1 MAVEAE
7 LKARVSDPETVRE
20 RLRQRAEEQ
29 VQTYRDRYFDWPSG
43 SLDGQGYEVRLRVA
57 ETATT
62 STTLLT
68 FKEPPV
74 HYSGSKPEN
83 ETTLADAE
91 PVAALLATLGLVEYI
106 AFEKHCRNF
115 RFTERGRDV
124 LATLVHVPELDGTFI
139 EVETIVAD
147 ETDITAGLDAVR
159 AVLDSLGI
167 TNDDLTTEKYT
178 DAVAARRHGATFRSW
193 GKP

>member
-7 LKARVSDPETVRE
+7 LKARVSDPETVRA
-20 RLRQRAEEQ
+20 RLRERAEEQ

-43 SLDGQGYEVRLRVA
+43 SLDGQGYEVRLRVV

-62 STTLLT
+62 STTQLT

-74 HYSGSKPEN
+74 HDSGSKPEH

-91 PVAALLATLGLVEYI
+91 PVTALLAALGLVEYI
-106 AFEKHCRNF
+106 AFEKQCRNF
-115 RFTERGRDV
+115 RFTERGHDV
-124 LATLVHVPELDGTFI
+124 LATLAHVPELDGTFI
-139 EVETIVAD
+139 EVETIVPD
-147 ETDITAGLDAVR
+147 ETAVAAGLDAVR

-167 TNDDLTTEKYT
+167 TSDDITTEKYT
-178 DAVAARRHGATFRSW
+178 DAVAARRR
-193 GKP
+193 

>member
-7 LKARVSDPETVRE
+7 LKARVSDPETIRA
-20 RLRQRAEEQ
+20 RLRERAEEQ

-43 SLDGQGYEVRLRVA
+43 SLDRQGYEVRVRVV
-57 ETATT
+57 ETAATTT
-62 STTLLT
+62 SVLT

-74 HYSGSKPEN
+74 HDSGSKPEH

-91 PVAALLATLGLVEYI
+91 PVAALLATLGLVEHI

-115 RFTERGRDV
+115 RLTEHGRDV

-139 EVETIVAD
+139 EVETIVPDA
-147 ETDITAGLDAVR
+147 TDVAAGLDAVR

-167 TNDDLTTEKYT
+167 TNDDLTTETYT
-178 DAVAARRHGATFRSW
+178 DAVAARRS
-193 GKP
+193 

>member
-7 LKARVSDPETVRE
+7 LKARVGDPETVRA
-20 RLRQRAEEQ
+20 RLRERAEEQ

-43 SLDGQGYEVRLRVA
+43 SLDGQGYEVRVRVV

-62 STTLLT
+62 TTTVLT

-74 HYSGSKPEN
+74 HDSGSKPEH

-91 PVAALLATLGLVEYI
+91 PVAALLAMLGLVERI

-115 RFTERGRDV
+115 RFTEHGRDM
-124 LATLVHVPELDGTFI
+124 LATLVHVPELDDTFL
-139 EVETIVAD
+139 EVETVVPDKTGVA
-147 ETDITAGLDAVR
+147 TGLDAVR

-167 TNDDLTTEKYT
+167 TSDDITAEKYT
-178 DAVAARRHGATFRSW
+178 DAVAARRS
-193 GKP
+193 